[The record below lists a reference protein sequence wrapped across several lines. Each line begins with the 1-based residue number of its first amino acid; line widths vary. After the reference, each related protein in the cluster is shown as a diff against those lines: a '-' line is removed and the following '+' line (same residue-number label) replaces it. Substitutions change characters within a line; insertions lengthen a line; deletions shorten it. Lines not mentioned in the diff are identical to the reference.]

1 MIVYNVT
8 CNVGIQ
14 MAEEWLN
21 WMQEEHIPEVMQTG
35 CFTDCKIL
43 KLLTDAEDNEGVNY
57 AIQYTADSLEVY
69 QQYRDQF
76 GPILQA
82 KTKEKYGDSVLAYR
96 SLLEVIM

>member
-21 WMQEEHIPEVMQTG
+21 WMQEVHIPEVMQTG

-43 KLLTDAEDNEGVNY
+43 KLLTDAVDNEGVNY

-69 QQYRDQF
+69 QHYRDQF

>member
-8 CNVGIQ
+8 CNVGSHL
-14 MAEEWLN
+14 AEEWLK

-35 CFTDCKIL
+35 CFTECKIL
-43 KLLTDAEDNEGVNY
+43 KLLTEADDNEGINY
-57 AIQYTADSLEVY
+57 AIQYTANTIDNY
-69 QQYRDQF
+69 NQYKDQF

>member
-8 CNVGIQ
+8 CNVGSH
-14 MAEEWLN
+14 MAEERLI
-21 WMQEEHIPEVMQTG
+21 WMQHEHIPEVMQTG

-43 KLLTDAEDNEGVNY
+43 KLLTEAGDNEGINY
-57 AIQYTADSLEVY
+57 AIQYTANSIENY
-69 QQYRDQF
+69 NQYKDQF

-82 KTKEKYGDSVLAYR
+82 KTKEKYGDTVLTYR

>member
-1 MIVYNVT
+1 
-8 CNVGIQ
+8 
-14 MAEEWLN
+14 MAEEWLK

-35 CFTDCKIL
+35 CFTECKIL
-43 KLLTDAEDNEGVNY
+43 KLLTEADDNEGINY
-57 AIQYTADSLEVY
+57 AIQYTANTLDNY
-69 QQYRDQF
+69 NQYKDQF

>member
-21 WMQEEHIPEVMQTG
+21 WMQEVHIPEVMQTG

-69 QQYRDQF
+69 QHYRDQF
-76 GPILQA
+76 GPILQD
-82 KTKEKYGDSVLAYR
+82 KNKEKYGDTVLAYR

>member
-8 CNVGIQ
+8 CNVGSQ
-14 MAEEWLN
+14 MAEEWLK

-35 CFTDCKIL
+35 CFTECKIL
-43 KLLTDAEDNEGVNY
+43 KLLTDADDNEGVNY
-57 AIQYTADSLEVY
+57 AIQYTADSLEMY

-82 KTKEKYGDSVLAYR
+82 KTKEKYGDTVLAYR
-96 SLLEVIM
+96 SLLQVIM

>member
-8 CNVGIQ
+8 CNVGSH
-14 MAEEWLN
+14 MAEEWLK
-21 WMQEEHIPEVMQTG
+21 WMQEEHIPDVMQTG
-35 CFTDCKIL
+35 CFTECKIL
-43 KLLTDAEDNEGVNY
+43 KLLTEADDNEGINY
-57 AIQYTADSLEVY
+57 AIQYTANTLDNY
-69 QQYRDQF
+69 NQYKDQF

>member
-8 CNVGIQ
+8 SNVGSH
-14 MAEEWLN
+14 MAEEWLK

-35 CFTDCKIL
+35 CFTECKIL
-43 KLLTDAEDNEGVNY
+43 KLLTEADDNEGINY
-57 AIQYTADSLEVY
+57 AIQYTANTLDNY
-69 QQYRDQF
+69 NQYKDQF
-76 GPILQA
+76 GSILQA